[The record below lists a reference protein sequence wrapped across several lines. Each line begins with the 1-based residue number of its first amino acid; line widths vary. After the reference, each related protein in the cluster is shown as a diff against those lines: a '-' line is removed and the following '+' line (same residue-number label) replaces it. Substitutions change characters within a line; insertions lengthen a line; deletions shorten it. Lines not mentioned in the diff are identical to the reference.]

1 MRWDR
6 LFEDLSARWS
16 EQERSQFA
24 AEVADRWARD
34 VAEIGLERRLL
45 GSEGE
50 VGLQLGDGGWTSG
63 RVLDAG
69 PGWVL
74 LTGSAGLQQL
84 VPLAAVSAVRGLG
97 PGSAPAPGPVA
108 ARRTLVLALRAL
120 ADARLRVLVRTRTA
134 VVRGDVARV
143 GADHVDVRPDEGP
156 QRGGVVLTV
165 PFGALLVVE
174 ELPG

>member
-63 RVLDAG
+63 R
-69 PGWVL
+69 
-74 LTGSAGLQQL
+74 S
-84 VPLAAVSAVRGLG
+84 RG
-97 PGSAPAPGPVA
+97 
-108 ARRTLVLALRAL
+108 
-120 ADARLRVLVRTRTA
+120 
-134 VVRGDVARV
+134 
-143 GADHVDVRPDEGP
+143 
-156 QRGGVVLTV
+156 
-165 PFGALLVVE
+165 
-174 ELPG
+174 